1 MAQGATL
8 LAIEPVKV
16 HVDVDTTTTLQAV
29 SQTKII
35 LGLIRIGDREF
46 AEYPGMVF
54 QRGPGA
60 KERKAAIHKALTG
73 TDYDVLVNP
82 KYIVQEKNRLFSRQ
96 VTVQVAGYGGRF
108 VFENSEE

>member
-1 MAQGATL
+1 MKSTSILFGLVLSICIGCTTTTSRSTQVAQGATL

-54 QRGPGA
+54 QRGPGV
-60 KERKAAIHKALTG
+60 KERM
-73 TDYDVLVNP
+73 D
-82 KYIVQEKNRLFSRQ
+82 R
-96 VTVQVAGYGGRF
+96 
-108 VFENSEE
+108 